1 MGTAGMHTEFW
12 WAIILENEHL
22 VSQKGDV

>member
-1 MGTAGMHTEFW
+1 MHTKFW

-22 VSQKGDV
+22 VSQKGDAQTALR